1 MSVVHLT
8 LYVAGAGTRARSVE
22 AQLRALCERWLPA
35 RYEIRVVD
43 VTTDAE
49 RAEAA
54 RVLTTPTL
62 VKEAPAP
69 VRRVTGDFSDPDRL
83 WDFLDVE
90 AAPSPD

>member
-1 MSVVHLT
+1 MSLVHLT
-8 LYVAGAGTRARSVE
+8 LYVAGAGSRARAVE
-22 AQLRALCERWLPA
+22 AQLRALCDRWLPS